1 MQTTEVRADLQ
12 FTGSKEDQQIA
23 AEAFQ
28 VISALGRFYAR
39 TAPIRASL
47 DSLAGYFA
55 SRHKER
61 TIDEWRGELDR
72 VLSANPSVFLREE
85 TDSGV
90 FFVTT
95 REGTPPG
102 PVSPADQLHSL
113 PSRFTEP
120 LPAPVS
126 PPVTRRRAAVVPPEP
141 EPAEVAVPEVAPE
154 AVEEYAAEAEIEP
167 AEEIPAEPEPVVAG
181 TVTNLTEVEPEVLR
195 EALIAQL
202 RLDPTVAGFGE
213 QWFVEDKVPRL
224 SRGELRRIREY
235 ILERGQPLADDLLVQ
250 DVMGVRQSS
259 DTYDLTRFALNYRL
273 SREHRE
279 FEYVGTPDNRLW
291 STNGLPVIGMT
302 KRKASEIGTEYRY
315 LLDYQPAELNRGETV
330 VDHVLTY
337 YEYQLGVLPL
347 SPEFAA
353 LFPAPMLPDQRA
365 AVLSIES
372 PQTYETFFVEL
383 RYPTANRGGYVAGF
397 EAFFAEN
404 VVPGALITLEQT
416 ENNGKYLLE
425 YLPISGQE
433 RKLLHLDEKK
443 GRYVFR
449 PTMFYCATQDN
460 MLLTENRFPR
470 LANEKPLDDRTRRR
484 PELVLEW
491 AFEHI
496 GEKEGAGAAQRLMA
510 ILDDLFAAVNIERP
524 MSEEALRDIMLS
536 PDHPQFSQD
545 PELEDVFYYQPAAE

>member
-1 MQTTEVRADLQ
+1 MQTTEVRPDLQ
-12 FTGSKEDQQIA
+12 FVGSPEDQAVA

-28 VISALGRFYAR
+28 VVSALGRFYAR

-61 TIDEWRGELDR
+61 PASEWSAELDR

-90 FFVTT
+90 LFVTT
-95 REGTPPG
+95 RGGTPPV
-102 PVSPADQLHSL
+102 PASPADQTHSL

-120 LPAPVS
+120 VPIPEPAPV
-126 PPVTRRRAAVVPPEP
+126 PRRRAEVNMPAPEPTPVTVPEIEPEVVAEQPVEVAPELVEVVPPEP
-141 EPAEVAVPEVAPE
+141 VV
-154 AVEEYAAEAEIEP
+154 
-167 AEEIPAEPEPVVAG
+167 AEEA
-181 TVTNLTEVEPEVLR
+181 LDLSEVEPAAIAD
-195 EALIAQL
+195 ALATQL
-202 RLDPTVAGFGE
+202 RFDPTVANFGDL
-213 QWFVEDKVPRL
+213 WMAEDKVPRL

-235 ILERGQPLADDLLVQ
+235 LLERGQPLTDDLLVQ

-259 DTYDLTRFALNYRL
+259 DNYELTRYALNYRL

-279 FEYVGTPDNRLW
+279 FEYVGTPDHRLW
-291 STNGLPVIGMT
+291 STNGLPVIGT
-302 KRKASEIGTEYRY
+302 AKRKASEIGTDYRY
-315 LLDYQPAELNRGETV
+315 LLDYQPEVLDRGEPV
-330 VDHVLTY
+330 VDHVLTF

-365 AVLSIES
+365 AVLVMES

-397 EAFFAEN
+397 DSFFTEN
-404 VVPGALITLEQT
+404 VVPGALITLERT

-460 MLLTENRFPR
+460 MLLSENRFPR
-470 LANEKPLDDRTRRR
+470 LANEKSLDDRTRRR
-484 PELVLEW
+484 PEQVLVW
-491 AFEHI
+491 AFERI
-496 GEKEGAGAAQRLMA
+496 GEREGSGETARYMA
-510 ILDDLFAAVNIERP
+510 ILDDVFAVVNVERP
-524 MSEEALRDIMLS
+524 MSAEALRDIMRS
-536 PDHPQFSQD
+536 PEHPEFSQD
-545 PELEDVFYYQPAAE
+545 PELEDVFYYQPVSE

>member
-1 MQTTEVRADLQ
+1 MQTTEVRPDLQ
-12 FTGSKEDQQIA
+12 FNGSPEDQEVA

-28 VISALGRFYAR
+28 VVSALGRFYAR

-47 DSLAGYFA
+47 ESLAGYFA

-61 TIDEWRGELDR
+61 PADEWGAELDR

-90 FFVTT
+90 VFVTT
-95 REGTPPG
+95 REGTS
-102 PVSPADQLHSL
+102 PVPASPADQTHSL

-120 LPAPVS
+120 LPMPEP
-126 PPVTRRRAAVVPPEP
+126 PPVARRRAEVIAPTPEPSPVSIPEIEPELLTEQPVEVVPEP
-141 EPAEVAVPEVAPE
+141 VEVAP
-154 AVEEYAAEAEIEP
+154 V
-167 AEEIPAEPEPVVAG
+167 EPERAVAE
-181 TVTNLTEVEPEVLR
+181 TVTDFSEVEPAAIGD
-195 EALIAQL
+195 ALAAQL
-202 RLDPTVAGFGE
+202 RFDPTVANFGDL
-213 QWFVEDKVPRL
+213 WMVEDKVPRL

-235 ILERGQPLADDLLVQ
+235 LLERGEPLADDLLVQ

-259 DTYDLTRFALNYRL
+259 DSYDLTRFALNYRL

-279 FEYVGTPDNRLW
+279 FEYVGTPDRRLW
-291 STNGLPVIGMT
+291 STNGLPVIGTT
-302 KRKASEIGTEYRY
+302 KRKASEIGTDYRY
-315 LLDYQPAELNRGETV
+315 LLDDQPEELNRSEPV
-330 VDHVLTY
+330 VDHVLTL
-337 YEYQLGVLPL
+337 YEYQFGVLPL

-365 AVLSIES
+365 AVLVMES

-383 RYPTANRGGYVAGF
+383 RYPTSNRGGYVAGF
-397 EAFFAEN
+397 EGFFAEN
-404 VVPGALITLEQT
+404 VVPGALITLERT
-416 ENNGKYLLE
+416 EKNGKYLLE

-460 MLLTENRFPR
+460 MLLSENRFPR

-484 PELVLEW
+484 PEQVLIW
-491 AFEHI
+491 AFERI
-496 GEKEGAGAAQRLMA
+496 GEREGSGEVPRYMA
-510 ILDDLFAAVNIERP
+510 ILDDLFAVVNVERP
-524 MSEEALRDIMLS
+524 MSAEALRKIMLS
-536 PDHPQFSQD
+536 PEHPEFSQD
-545 PELEDVFYYQPAAE
+545 AELEDVFYYQPASE

>member
-1 MQTTEVRADLQ
+1 MQTTEVIPDLQ
-12 FTGSKEDQQIA
+12 FKGSAEDQEVA

-28 VISALGRFYAR
+28 VVSALGRFYAR

-47 DSLAGYFA
+47 ESLAGYFA

-61 TIDEWRGELDR
+61 PTDEWGADLDR
-72 VLSANPSVFLREE
+72 VLSANRSVFLREE

-95 REGTPPG
+95 RGGRPPV
-102 PVSPADQLHSL
+102 PASPIDQTHSL

-120 LPAPVS
+120 VPVPEQ
-126 PPVTRRRAAVVPPEP
+126 PPVTRRRPAVRRRAL
-141 EPAEVAVPEVAPE
+141 EPAPVTVPEIEPGVAEGQPVEVAPE
-154 AVEEYAAEAEIEP
+154 PFEVPPVA
-167 AEEIPAEPEPVVAG
+167 PEPVVAE
-181 TVTNLTEVEPEVLR
+181 TVTDLSEVEPAAIGD
-195 EALIAQL
+195 ALAAQL
-202 RLDPTVAGFGE
+202 RLDPTVANFGDL
-213 QWFVEDKVPRL
+213 WMVEDKVPRL

-235 ILERGQPLADDLLVQ
+235 LLERGEPLADELLVQ
-250 DVMGVRQSS
+250 DVMGVRHSS

-279 FEYVGTPDNRLW
+279 FEYVGSPVRRLW
-291 STNGLPVIGMT
+291 STNGLPVIGTT
-302 KRKASEIGTEYRY
+302 KRKASEIGTDYRH
-315 LLDYQPAELNRGETV
+315 LLDYQPEDLNHDEPV
-330 VDHVLTY
+330 VDHVLTL

-347 SPEFAA
+347 SPEFTA
-353 LFPAPMLPDQRA
+353 LFPAPMVPDQRA
-365 AVLSIES
+365 AVLVVES

-404 VVPGALITLEQT
+404 VVPGALITLERT
-416 ENNGKYLLE
+416 DNNGKYLLE

-449 PTMFYCATQDN
+449 STMFYCATQDN

-484 PELVLEW
+484 PEQVLTW
-491 AFEHI
+491 AFERV
-496 GEKEGAGAAQRLMA
+496 GEREGSGEAARLMA
-510 ILDDLFAAVNIERP
+510 ILDDLFAVVNVERP
-524 MSEEALRDIMLS
+524 MSAEALREILMS
-536 PDHPQFSQD
+536 PEHPEFSQD
-545 PELEDVFYYQPAAE
+545 TELEDVFYYQPVSE

>member
-1 MQTTEVRADLQ
+1 MQTTEVRSDLQ
-12 FTGSKEDQQIA
+12 FIGSPEDQAVA

-47 DSLAGYFA
+47 ESLAGYFA

-61 TIDEWRGELDR
+61 PASEWSVELDR

-90 FFVTT
+90 LFVTT
-95 REGTPPG
+95 RGGTPPI
-102 PVSPADQLHSL
+102 PATPADQTHSL

-120 LPAPVS
+120 VPIPEP
-126 PPVTRRRAAVVPPEP
+126 PPVTRRRAKAIAPVPEP
-141 EPAEVAVPEVAPE
+141 SVVTVPEIEPEVVAEQPVEVTPEPVEVAP
-154 AVEEYAAEAEIEP
+154 
-167 AEEIPAEPEPVVAG
+167 PEPVVAEE
-181 TVTNLTEVEPEVLR
+181 VLDLSEVEPAAIGDVL
-195 EALIAQL
+195 AAQL
-202 RLDPTVAGFGE
+202 RLDPTVANFGDL
-213 QWFVEDKVPRL
+213 WMVEDKVPRL

-235 ILERGQPLADDLLVQ
+235 LLERGEPLADDLLVQ

-259 DTYDLTRFALNYRL
+259 DSYDLTRYALNYRL

-279 FEYVGTPDNRLW
+279 FEYVGSPDRRLW
-291 STNGLPVIGMT
+291 STNGLPVIGTT
-302 KRKASEIGTEYRY
+302 KRKASEIGTDYRY
-315 LLDYQPAELNRGETV
+315 LLDHQPEEFDRSEPV
-330 VDHVLTY
+330 VDHVLTF

-365 AVLSIES
+365 AVLVMES

-397 EAFFAEN
+397 ESFFAEN
-404 VVPGALITLEQT
+404 VVPGALITLERT

-449 PTMFYCATQDN
+449 PTMFYCAIQDN
-460 MLLTENRFPR
+460 MLLSENRFPR

-484 PELVLEW
+484 PEQVLTW
-491 AFEHI
+491 AFERI
-496 GEKEGAGAAQRLMA
+496 GEREGSGEAERYMA
-510 ILDDLFAAVNIERP
+510 ILDDLFAVINVERP
-524 MSEEALRDIMLS
+524 ISVEALRDIILS
-536 PDHPQFSQD
+536 PEHPEFSQD
-545 PELEDVFYYQPAAE
+545 PELEDVFYYQPVSE